1 MENGILGGNG
11 DQLAAGSCPSHTVRR
26 IKDKRSMTLPEWL
39 DPLYSPDEMRAA
51 DRFAIER
58 RGIFELELAEKAGA
72 GLASAVEAVAE
83 PGPIRI
89 VVGPGNNGGDGL
101 VAARLLREAGY
112 RVDVLAPLP
121 LESLKGV
128 PRTNLDRLPG
138 PRPQTFDAALLR
150 DSGAIVD
157 ALLGTGVEGAVGEP
171 LDRVISA
178 INAQETPVVS
188 ADVPSG
194 VNAATGEVEGP
205 AVEASVTSTNHA
217 PKIGLYAGRGARHAG
232 SVQTVDIGIPPGD
245 PGASLAGLTSRRVVR
260 TLPARSRRG
269 SKVAAETVLVAG
281 GARNSIGPPSLA
293 ALAAMRGGAGRV
305 RLAVPASI
313 SPVVS
318 SRLLETLV
326 HGLREDRNGCHTEDG
341 AEEVVRLAM
350 QNEASAETIVLGPGM
365 GKSPGEVS
373 FARLIARANAVPL
386 VIAADA
392 LPAHATGE
400 GLDELAGRSG
410 HTVIVAGPDGLA
422 CLLGE
427 DRESVEEHRLAAAR
441 TLADRSSSVVLL
453 EGDNPIVAS
462 PAGPCAVSV
471 GDTGALAGNGIS
483 DVLAGLVG
491 ALLSNGSGPFPAAS
505 AGVFACIEAIER
517 ASERIGGADYTIAS
531 DIVDTLPEA
540 LSTLR

>member
-1 MENGILGGNG
+1 
-11 DQLAAGSCPSHTVRR
+11 
-26 IKDKRSMTLPEWL
+26 MTLPEWL

-121 LESLKGV
+121 LEGLEGV

-138 PRPQTFDAALLR
+138 PGPQTFDAALLR
-150 DSGAIVD
+150 GSGAIVD

-171 LDRVISA
+171 LDAVIAA
-178 INAQETPVVS
+178 INAQVTPVVS

-194 VNAATGEVEGP
+194 VNSANGEVEGP

-217 PKIGLYAGRGARHAG
+217 PKIGLYVGRGARHAG

-245 PGASLAGLTSRRVVR
+245 PGASIAGLTTRRVVR
-260 TLPARSRRG
+260 TIPARSRHG
-269 SKVAAETVLVAG
+269 PKLEAGTVLVVG
-281 GARNSIGPPSLA
+281 GARNSIGAPSLA

-305 RLAVPASI
+305 RLAVPTSI
-313 SPVVS
+313 SPIVS

-326 HGLREDRNGCHTEDG
+326 HGLQEDRNGCHTEAG
-341 AEEVVRLAM
+341 AEEVVRLAI

-365 GKSPGEVS
+365 GNSPGEVS
-373 FARLIARANAVPL
+373 FARAIRRADGFPL

-392 LPAHATGE
+392 FSVHATE
-400 GLDELAGRSG
+400 EELDELAGRSG
-410 HTVIVAGPDGLA
+410 HTVIVAGTDGLA

-427 DRESVEEHRLAAAR
+427 DPESVKEHQLASAR
-441 TLADRSSSVVLL
+441 ALADRSGSVILL
-453 EGDNPIVAS
+453 EGDNPIAMS
-462 PAGPCAVSV
+462 PDGPCAVSV
-471 GDTGALAGNGIS
+471 GDTGALAGNGTG

-491 ALLSNGSGPFPAAS
+491 ALLCKGLEPFPAAA
-505 AGVFACIEAIER
+505 AGSFALIEAIER
-517 ASERIGGADYTIAS
+517 ASERIGGAEYTIAS
-531 DIVDTLPEA
+531 DVIDTLPEA